1 MKQRAST
8 ARSARVAVRLTRED
22 QRQVEETARTRG
34 YANPSA
40 FIRAAI
46 RNELD
51 GRAELTGTD
60 ERMGAGFDRVSR
72 DIFRMGRGQQ
82 ALYSLLDAFAKAIL
96 TCVPEPPP
104 DARPQAVARAKDRY
118 ERLIKA
124 AGQAMSGDRA
134 RRHAGFGGPW
144 HELTKTVSSGY
155 DRQSLA
161 LPGTKV
167 PRGRADS
174 GFSCTMPAAAER
186 QATARQAEKGKAR
199 VLTISAA
206 QCG

>member
-60 ERMGAGFDRVSR
+60 DRMGAGFDRVSH
-72 DIFRMGRGQQ
+72 DIFRVGRGQQ
-82 ALYSLLDAFAKAIL
+82 ALFALVDAFAKAVL

-104 DARPQAVARAKDRY
+104 EARAQAIARARDRY
-118 ERLIKA
+118 DKLVKA
-124 AGQAMSGDRA
+124 AGQAMSGDARA
-134 RRHAGFGGPW
+134 AMKDLVEH
-144 HELTKTVSSGY
+144 
-155 DRQSLA
+155 
-161 LPGTKV
+161 GTN
-167 PRGRADS
+167 
-174 GFSCTMPAAAER
+174 
-186 QATARQAEKGKAR
+186 
-199 VLTISAA
+199 
-206 QCG
+206 

>member
-1 MKQRAST
+1 MKHPGTSRN
-8 ARSARVAVRLTRED
+8 ARVAIRLTREE
-22 QRQVEETARTRG
+22 QHQVKEAAKTRG

-72 DIFRMGRGQQ
+72 DIFRVGRGQQ

-104 DARPQAVARAKDRY
+104 DARPQAIAIAKVRY
-118 ERLIKA
+118 ERLVKA
-124 AGQAMSGDRA
+124 AGQAMSGDTRA
-134 RRHAGFGGPW
+134 AIQD
-144 HELTKTVSSGY
+144 LV
-155 DRQSLA
+155 DR
-161 LPGTKV
+161 GTN
-167 PRGRADS
+167 
-174 GFSCTMPAAAER
+174 
-186 QATARQAEKGKAR
+186 
-199 VLTISAA
+199 
-206 QCG
+206 

>member
-8 ARSARVAVRLTRED
+8 ARIARVAVRLTRED

-72 DIFRMGRGQQ
+72 DIFRVGRGQQ

-104 DARPQAVARAKDRY
+104 DARQQAVARAKERY
-118 ERLIKA
+118 ERLVKT
-124 AGQAMSGDRA
+124 AGQAMSGAARA
-134 RRHAGFGGPW
+134 AMQDLVDH
-144 HELTKTVSSGY
+144 
-155 DRQSLA
+155 
-161 LPGTKV
+161 GTN
-167 PRGRADS
+167 
-174 GFSCTMPAAAER
+174 
-186 QATARQAEKGKAR
+186 
-199 VLTISAA
+199 
-206 QCG
+206 

>member
-8 ARSARVAVRLTRED
+8 ARIARVAVRLTRED

-51 GRAELTGTD
+51 GRAELKGTD

-72 DIFRMGRGQQ
+72 DIFRVGRGQQ

-104 DARPQAVARAKDRY
+104 DARPQAIARARDRY
-118 ERLIKA
+118 DQLMKN
-124 AGQAMSGDRA
+124 AGRSMSGDA
-134 RRHAGFGGPW
+134 RSAMQDLVDH
-144 HELTKTVSSGY
+144 
-155 DRQSLA
+155 
-161 LPGTKV
+161 GTN
-167 PRGRADS
+167 
-174 GFSCTMPAAAER
+174 
-186 QATARQAEKGKAR
+186 
-199 VLTISAA
+199 
-206 QCG
+206 